1 MEWGKKD
8 IQIES
13 ATYSSMSVKLKAE
26 IADNISNFSCGL
38 DFSQNAQLV
47 SAYNDFHSTNYEA
60 LPAGAY
66 HVNDFSFA
74 NGNDDATTTLTVASS
89 TLQKI
94 STIFFR

>member
-1 MEWGKKD
+1 MALQLESTEEGIVNVEMNRVLYVFDINGQQVEWGKKD

-60 LPAGAY
+60 LPQEP
-66 HVNDFSFA
+66 
-74 NGNDDATTTLTVASS
+74 TM
-89 TLQKI
+89 
-94 STIFFR
+94 